1 MRLAVFGGTFNP
13 VHNCHLRIASQTRD
27 QVGVDRILFVPS
39 NDPPHKSTT
48 SLAPARHR
56 YEMVKLAIA
65 DEPTFAL
72 SDVEL
77 RRPEKSYSI
86 DTIQALQQEY
96 GAGTELHFLIGLDS
110 FLDIATWRRVEEL
123 LRLCH
128 FVVVSRPRAAFV
140 GLADLSLLPSIKP
153 VHLEALD
160 TGRADRLDLELSD
173 RTTLTLLR
181 LPPCP
186 ISASNIRHR
195 LKTNQAVTG
204 MLPAEVESYII
215 RHGLYT

>member
-1 MRLAVFGGTFNP
+1 MRLALFGGTFNP
-13 VHNCHLRIASQTRD
+13 IHNCHLQIASQTRERI
-27 QVGVDRILFVPS
+27 GVDRVLFVPS
-39 NDPPHKSTT
+39 NDPPHKSAT
-48 SLAPARHR
+48 SLAPARDR
-56 YEMVKLAIA
+56 YEMVALAIA
-65 DEPTFAL
+65 GDPAFAL

-77 RRPEKSYSI
+77 RRPDKSYSI

-110 FLDIATWRRVEEL
+110 FLDVATWRRAEEV

-128 FVVVSRPRAAFV
+128 FVVVSRPQAVFAS
-140 GLADLSLLPSIKP
+140 LATLSLLPSIAP
-153 VHLEALD
+153 VPLESLD
-160 TGRADRLDLELSD
+160 TGRIDRLDVALSD

-186 ISASNIRHR
+186 ISASDIRHR
-195 LKTNQAVTG
+195 LETNQAVTG
-204 MLPAEVESYII
+204 LLPPDVESYII

>member
-1 MRLAVFGGTFNP
+1 MRLVLFGGTFNP
-13 VHNCHLRIASQTRD
+13 IHNCHLQIASDTRERIGVD
-27 QVGVDRILFVPS
+27 QVLFVPS
-39 NDPPHKSTT
+39 NDPPHKNPT
-48 SLAPARHR
+48 SLAPARDR

-65 DEPTFAL
+65 GEPTFTL

-77 RRPEKSYSI
+77 RRPDKSYSI
-86 DTIQALQQEY
+86 DTIQALQEAY
-96 GAGTELHFLIGLDS
+96 GAGTEIHFLLGLDS
-110 FLDIATWRRVEEL
+110 FLDVPTWRRAEEV

-128 FVVVSRPRAAFV
+128 FVVVSRPQAAFAS
-140 GLADLSLLPSIKP
+140 LARLSLLPSIAP
-153 VHLEALD
+153 IPLESLD
-160 TGRADRLDLELSD
+160 TGRVDRLDVALSD

-186 ISASNIRHR
+186 ISASDIRHR

-204 MLPAEVESYII
+204 LLPPDVESYII